1 MSHEHVMLWKQSAHY
16 WHFVRANRLRC
27 IPITKY
33 HQSMRSLDYFFDV
46 NLNEL
51 FNNQTS
57 WRWFET
63 PWRPWANSLEM
74 SLGTQKPKH
83 ITMTSHERLVVSNH
97 LSFDCLF
104 NGLCWPTSKK
114 HQSPRYWPFERWI
127 NRWPVNSQH
136 KEPITRTKLL
146 FDNAIMESPPF
157 CRSNMSNIMMS
168 KCFDLIK

>member
-83 ITMTSHERLVVSNH
+83 ITITSHERLVVSNH

-157 CRSNMSNIMMS
+157 CRSNMSNMS